1 MMADYLLVTLQNDMS
16 ESELKH
22 HCKSDL
28 IEFFGDKTAAFVDM
42 LFDAL
47 ARRQYLPA
55 PTR

>member
-1 MMADYLLVTLQNDMS
+1 MACDADPAMMADYLLVTLQNDMS

-47 ARRQYLPA
+47 ARR
-55 PTR
+55 